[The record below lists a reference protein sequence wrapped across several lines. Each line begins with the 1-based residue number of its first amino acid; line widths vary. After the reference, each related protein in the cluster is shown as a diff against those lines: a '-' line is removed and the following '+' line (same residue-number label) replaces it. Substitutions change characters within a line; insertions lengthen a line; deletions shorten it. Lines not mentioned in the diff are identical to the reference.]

1 MKKHMILSTVL
12 VSSLFLGATVAVNAE
27 EGNTRYPGADKA
39 NTTGKVNFIKSNKPE
54 IVDPDNPDKPVEPVD
69 PENPENPV
77 TNPNNEA
84 ELVLQYVPNFEFG
97 THFWTPEGLTVPAK
111 SDFIK
116 GDGESGEPEAVVPFI
131 STMDMRADREDGWK
145 LEVSSS
151 DFIHDES
158 GHVLKGAEVVFTNAN
173 YGSAEKEPAITDSAR
188 QSDVK
193 KGFKLG
199 DKQKLATADKNE
211 DQGVGSYSLK
221 LGTQLE
227 SETDDAEETYMA
239 TNGVHL
245 VVPPKTPASVGDY
258 TAELEWSLT
267 PGI

>member
-12 VSSLFLGATVAVNAE
+12 VSSLFLGATVAVNAA
-27 EGNTRYPGADKA
+27 EGNERYPEAGKA
-39 NTTGKVNFIKSNKPE
+39 NTTSKVNFIKTDKPE
-54 IVDPDNPDKPVEPVD
+54 IVDPDNPDKPIIPVD
-69 PENPENPV
+69 PDNPDEPV

-97 THFWTPEGLTVPAK
+97 TYFWTPEGLTVPAK

-116 GDGESGEPEAVVPFI
+116 GDEKPEEVVPFI
-131 STMDMRADREDGWK
+131 STMDMRAVREGGWK
-145 LEVSSS
+145 LEVSSG
-151 DFIHDES
+151 DFTHNES
-158 GHVLKGAEVVFTNAN
+158 GHVLEGAEVVFTNAN
-173 YGSAEKEPAITDSAR
+173 YGSAVKAPVITGTAM
-188 QSDVK
+188 QSDID

-199 DKQKLATADKNE
+199 GVKQKLATADGE
-211 DQGVGSYSLK
+211 SSQGIGSYSLK
-221 LGTQLE
+221 LGTQLDSRE
-227 SETDDAEETYMA
+227 DDANEKYMA

-245 VVPPKTPASVGDY
+245 VVPPKTPASVGEY

>member
-27 EGNTRYPGADKA
+27 EGNERYPEAGRAK
-39 NTTGKVNFIKSNKPE
+39 TTSKVNFIKTDKPE

-69 PENPENPV
+69 PDNPDEPV

-97 THFWTPEGLTVPAK
+97 TYFWTPEGLTVPAK

-116 GDGESGEPEAVVPFI
+116 GDEKPEEVVPFI
-131 STMDMRADREDGWK
+131 STMDMRAVREGGWK
-145 LEVSSS
+145 LEVSSG
-151 DFIHDES
+151 DFTHNES
-158 GHVLKGAEVVFTNAN
+158 GHVLEGAEVVFTNAN
-173 YGSAEKEPAITDSAR
+173 YGSAEKAPVITESATK
-188 QSDVK
+188 SDVK
-193 KGFKLG
+193 EGFKLG
-199 DKQKLATADKNE
+199 DKQTLATADRK
-211 DQGVGSYSLK
+211 DSQGIGSYSLK
-221 LGTQLE
+221 LGTELKSQE
-227 SETDDAEETYMA
+227 DDAEKEFLA

-245 VVPPKTPASVGDY
+245 VVPSKTPASVGEY
-258 TAELEWSLT
+258 TAELEWTLT